1 MTKPESWERY
11 PRSLN
16 AEKDRAA
23 LVARIV
29 SLKVRLAMMAD
40 ILDDKFNA
48 ATASFV
54 REARNVCTTLDQE
67 HAAWIAQRGIEA
79 VREAVL

>member
-1 MTKPESWERY
+1 MTKPETWTRY
-11 PRSLN
+11 PRSLD
-16 AEKDRAA
+16 AGKDRAA

-40 ILDDKFNA
+40 ILDDEFNA

-67 HAAWIAQRGIEA
+67 HADWTAQRGIEA
-79 VREAVL
+79 VKEAVL